1 MIPIDRLQYLFRQ
14 YAANVATDDEVEELF
29 YWLRE
34 TDEESES
41 IVEELTRMAGQTAA
55 DKEYDEGRWEK
66 VLQSVLLK
74 VGQQPAT
81 TEKPPVYQMKESY
94 ESKRIPES
102 FRIGSNRRWWAAAA
116 VVFAVA
122 LGIYIWSDSWKKPDQ
137 LVNIGKSKKDT
148 NDALPGRE
156 RAILK
161 IANGKTILLDST
173 QGNIM
178 LQKGLTAIN
187 ENGKLG
193 YKGVAETVEYHE
205 MTTPRGGQ
213 YQLTLPDGTNVWLNA
228 ASSISYPTA
237 FVGRERVVSI
247 TGEVYFEVA
256 KDKTKPFMVKV
267 KEMVVE
273 VLGTHFNINSYDEE
287 EVIKTTL
294 LEGSVRV
301 ITGIDSSHS
310 ASPSRSFLLAPGQQ
324 AQVSEE
330 RGIRQGFSRVV
341 SDADVEQV
349 MAWKNGSFQFDN
361 TPLTVVMRQLSRW
374 YDVDVVYE
382 AGVPDI
388 KLGGEM
394 KRDLNLSQ
402 VLNGLNKLGVKTR
415 IEGKKLMVLK

>member
-14 YAANVATDDEVEELF
+14 YAANVATADEVEELF

-34 TDEESES
+34 TDEENES
-41 IVEELTRMAGQTAA
+41 IIEELTRRAAQTAE
-55 DKEYDEGRWEK
+55 DKNYDEARWEK

-81 TEKPPVYQMKESY
+81 TEKPPVYQMNEPY
-94 ESKRIPES
+94 ESKRIPDS
-102 FRIGSNRRWWAAAA
+102 SRIGSNRRWWAAAA
-116 VVFAVA
+116 VLFAAA
-122 LGIYIWSDSWKKPDQ
+122 LGVYLWSNS
-137 LVNIGKSKKDT
+137 SKKSDHLVTVEKNNKET

-161 IANGKTILLDST
+161 LANGKTILLDST

-193 YKGVAETVEYHE
+193 YKGTAETVEFHE

-256 KDKTKPFMVKV
+256 KDKTKPFRVKV
-267 KEMVVE
+267 KEMEVE

-287 EVIKTTL
+287 ELIKTTL

-301 ITGIDSSHS
+301 ITGIDSTH
-310 ASPSRSFLLAPGQQ
+310 AAIPAKSFLLAPGQQ
-324 AQVSEE
+324 AQVLEDK
-330 RGIRQGFSRVV
+330 GNIKGFSRIV

-349 MAWKNGSFQFDN
+349 MAWKNGSFQFEN

-402 VLNGLNKLGVKTR
+402 VLNGLKKLGVKTR
-415 IEGKKLMVLK
+415 IEGKKLMVLR